1 MENSMMYGW
10 WDYGASPPWYG
21 MIFGPIMMIA
31 FIVLTVLVI
40 AWVLRATGLGWQ
52 SDAQPS
58 TPLDTLKDRFARG
71 DIDRAEF
78 EERKQLLS
86 DS

>member
-1 MENSMMYGW
+1 
-10 WDYGASPPWYG
+10 
-21 MIFGPIMMIA
+21 MIFGPLTMIA
-31 FIVLTVLVI
+31 FIVMTVVII

-52 SDAQPS
+52 SGVRPR

-86 DS
+86 GS

>member
-1 MENSMMYGW
+1 MMYGW

-31 FIVLTVLVI
+31 FVALTVLII
-40 AWVLRATGLGWQ
+40 AWLLRVFGLGWQ
-52 SDAQPS
+52 SS
-58 TPLDTLKDRFARG
+58 TREKTPLDILRDRFARG
-71 DIDRAEF
+71 EINHAEY

-86 DS
+86 GS

>member
-1 MENSMMYGW
+1 MMYGW

-21 MIFGPIMMIA
+21 MIFGPLTMIA
-31 FIVLTVLVI
+31 FIVITVVI
-40 AWVLRATGLGWQ
+40 IKWVLRATGLGWQ
-52 SDAQPS
+52 SDVRPR

-78 EERKQLLS
+78 EERKQLMS
-86 DS
+86 GS